1 MTQANIPVVRLRL
14 CPSRP
19 ASWCAIR
26 PSTCCG
32 PAAVRRCCIL
42 HGAGARR
49 ALARLPAEAGRA
61 LRRDRADPSRP
72 RRRAGGRVD
81 RAHLR
86 PGVPLSR
93 SAGHARPAAR
103 ASGRRVPRRLD
114 RRRDG
119 DVRLAPAGVAGADR
133 SGGHQ
138 GRGLDLSVPVRH
150 GADGRGRHDLPQSG
164 GGAGAGA
171 GGHECRHDRG
181 DVPPEHG
188 RWRGWPG
195 IPYLYDPLLRRRL
208 ARITAPTLLAWG
220 AHDRLAPLVCAEAW
234 RREIPGA
241 TLRVFDDSGH
251 VPHIEEPDAVAAAV
265 VEFCASR
272 EATR

>member
-1 MTQANIPVVRLRL
+1 M
-14 CPSRP
+14 
-19 ASWCAIR
+19 
-26 PSTCCG
+26 
-32 PAAVRRCCIL
+32 
-42 HGAGARR
+42 
-49 ALARLPAEAGRA
+49 ARLSAEAGRA

-72 RRRAGGRVD
+72 CRRAGGRVD

-93 SAGHARPAAR
+93 SDGHARPAAR

-138 GRGLDLSVPVRH
+138 GRGVDLSVPVRH
-150 GADGRGRHDLPQSG
+150 GADGRGRHDLSQSG
-164 GGAGAGA
+164 GGDGAGA
-171 GGHECRHDRG
+171 GGHERRHDRG

-188 RWRGWPG
+188 RGAG
-195 IPYLYDPLLRRRL
+195 GLESLPLRSAAPPS
-208 ARITAPTLLAWG
+208 ARPHHG
-220 AHDRLAPLVCAEAW
+220 ADAAGLGRPRPAGAARCAEAW
-234 RREIPGA
+234 RKEIPGA

-265 VEFCASR
+265 AEFCASR